1 MANLFKFT
9 FWAIILIIASISL
22 LILANLGVI
31 DSIEGIIGCMLLISP
46 LYLMC
51 VNYLWKL

>member
-9 FWAIILIIASISL
+9 FCAIILIIASISL